1 MEDIK
6 NISLEKHIDDLRE
19 SIKNAINL
27 NDIVKSL
34 VLTNKLESI
43 FERVEKDKA
52 QKYGAA

>member
-43 FERVEKDKA
+43 FERIEKDKA

>member
-6 NISLEKHIDDLRE
+6 TIPIEKHLDDLRV

-43 FERVEKDKA
+43 FERIEKDKT
-52 QKYGAA
+52 

>member
-6 NISLEKHIDDLRE
+6 TIPIEKHLDDLRV

-27 NDIVKSL
+27 NDAVKSL

-43 FERVEKDKA
+43 FERIEKDKP
-52 QKYGAA
+52 QKYGAT

>member
-43 FERVEKDKA
+43 FERIEKDKT
-52 QKYGAA
+52 QKYGAT

>member
-43 FERVEKDKA
+43 FERVEKDKT